1 MYLLSLLMAL
11 LTKFSPSAVVLLPS
25 EEVVTQLADMCPSET
40 IAPC

>member
-11 LTKFSPSAVVLLPS
+11 LTRFSPSAVVLLLS